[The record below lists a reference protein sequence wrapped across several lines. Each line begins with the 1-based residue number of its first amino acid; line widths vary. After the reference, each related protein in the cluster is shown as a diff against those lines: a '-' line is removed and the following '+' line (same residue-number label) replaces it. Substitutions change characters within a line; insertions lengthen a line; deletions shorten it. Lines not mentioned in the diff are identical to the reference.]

1 MYYMLT
7 KPIVLAAI
15 VGVIGV
21 GLWSFFTYAVP
32 EIVSGVKTASSVATS
47 ATEDATDAIT
57 GTITDVVSDTEEMA
71 GAVTDTVVET
81 FTDVVEVPGAVTD
94 TVVETFSDVVEV
106 PGAVTDTVIETF
118 ADVIEVPGTVTDAVY
133 TLLPDAFGPYA
144 HHTDESPPAP
154 YGANT
159 DAEESM
165 QDDSDDI
172 EFDISSMDDYI
183 DGPMI
188 SPDEEEFVKNIELY
202 IYLFTNAERESMGV
216 DKLQRIALVEE
227 IAKGH
232 SQDMADREYFR
243 HVTPEGLDP
252 TDRVMRAGYDCTRD
266 HGSYYTYG
274 LAENISWV
282 SGIEHNET
290 AQDIAQDVVT
300 SWMNSP
306 GHRANI
312 LEPAYDRIGVGV
324 AFSEDGKM
332 YATQN
337 FC

>member
-1 MYYMLT
+1 MPR
-7 KPIVLAAI
+7 KPIILAAI
-15 VGVIGV
+15 VGVIGI

-32 EIVSGVKTASSVATS
+32 EIVSDVRTASSVA
-47 ATEDATDAIT
+47 ANVTEDATDTIT
-57 GTITDVVSDTEEMA
+57 GTLADVVSDTEDMT
-71 GAVTDTVVET
+71 GAVTNTVVETFTDVVEVPGAVTNTVVET

-94 TVVETFSDVVEV
+94 
-106 PGAVTDTVIETF
+106 
-118 ADVIEVPGTVTDAVY
+118 AVY
-133 TLLPDAFGPYA
+133 TLLPNAFGPYA
-144 HHTDESPPAP
+144 LHPDEGPLAP
-154 YGANT
+154 YSADI
-159 DAEESM
+159 DAEEST
-165 QDDSDDI
+165 QGDPDDV
-172 EFDISSMDDYI
+172 EFDISSIDDYI

-188 SPDEEEFVKNIELY
+188 SPDEEGFVKEIELY
-202 IYLFTNAERESMGV
+202 IYLFTNIERESTGL

-227 IAKGH
+227 IAKEH
-232 SQDMADREYFR
+232 SRDMADRNYFR

-266 HGSYYTYG
+266 HGSYYVYG

-290 AQDIAQDVVT
+290 AQDIARDVVA

-312 LEPAYDRIGVGV
+312 LEPNYNRLGVGV

>member
-1 MYYMLT
+1 MGKTNRASHIMYYMPK
-7 KPIVLAAI
+7 KPIILAVI

-32 EIVSGVKTASSVATS
+32 EIISGVRTASSVATNV
-47 ATEDATDAIT
+47 TEDATDAIT

-71 GAVTDTVVET
+71 GSVTDTVV
-81 FTDVVEVPGAVTD
+81 
-94 TVVETFSDVVEV
+94 
-106 PGAVTDTVIETF
+106 ETF

-133 TLLPDAFGPYA
+133 TLLPDAFGPYIRPI
-144 HHTDESPPAP
+144 DESPPTP
-154 YGANT
+154 DRANT
-159 DAEESM
+159 DEELM
-165 QDDSDDI
+165 QNDSDDI
-172 EFDISSMDDYI
+172 EFDISSIDDYI

-188 SPDEEEFVKNIELY
+188 SPDEEEFVKDIELY
-202 IYLFTNAERESMGV
+202 IYLFTNTERESMGV
-216 DKLQRIALVEE
+216 DKLQRIALVED
-227 IAKGH
+227 IAKEH

-290 AQDIAQDVVT
+290 TRDIAWDVVT
-300 SWMNSP
+300 SWMSSP

-312 LEPAYDRIGVGV
+312 LEPAYDRTGVGV

>member
-1 MYYMLT
+1 MYYMSR
-7 KPIVLAAI
+7 KPIILAAV
-15 VGVIGV
+15 VGVIGI
-21 GLWSFFTYAVP
+21 GLWAFLTYAVP
-32 EIVSGVKTASSVATS
+32 EIVSGVRTASSVATNV
-47 ATEDATDAIT
+47 TEDATDAIT
-57 GTITDVVSDTEEMA
+57 ETVTDVVSDTEEMA

-81 FTDVVEVPGAVTD
+81 FADVIEVPGDVTD
-94 TVVETFSDVVEV
+94 TVV
-106 PGAVTDTVIETF
+106 ETF
-118 ADVIEVPGTVTDAVY
+118 ADVIEVPGDVTDTVVETFADVIEVPGAVTDAVY
-133 TLLPDAFGPYA
+133 TLLPDAFGPYSFRM
-144 HHTDESPPAP
+144 DESPPAP
-154 YGANT
+154 YTANT
-159 DAEESM
+159 DEESM
-165 QDDSDDI
+165 QDDSDDVK
-172 EFDISSMDDYI
+172 FDTSSIDDYI
-183 DGPMI
+183 DGPMT
-188 SPDEEEFVKNIELY
+188 SPDEERFVKEIESY
-202 IYLFTNAERESMGV
+202 IYLFTNAERESAGV

-232 SQDMADREYFR
+232 SQDMADRDYFR

-252 TDRVMRAGYDCTRD
+252 TDRVMRAGHDCTKD
-266 HGSYYTYG
+266 YGSYYTYG

>member
-1 MYYMLT
+1 MYYMP
-7 KPIVLAAI
+7 KPIILVAI
-15 VGVIGV
+15 VSVIGI

-32 EIVSGVKTASSVATS
+32 EIVSGVRTASSVATNV
-47 ATEDATDAIT
+47 TEDATDAIT
-57 GTITDVVSDTEEMA
+57 GTITDVVSDTEEM
-71 GAVTDTVVET
+71 TV
-81 FTDVVEVPGAVTD
+81 AVTD

-106 PGAVTDTVIETF
+106 PGAVTDTVVETF

-133 TLLPDAFGPYA
+133 TLLPDAFGPYIRPI
-144 HHTDESPPAP
+144 DESPPAP
-154 YGANT
+154 DRANT
-159 DAEESM
+159 DAEELM
-165 QDDSDDI
+165 QNDSDDI
-172 EFDISSMDDYI
+172 EFDISSIDDYI

-188 SPDEEEFVKNIELY
+188 SPDEEEFVKDIELY
-202 IYLFTNAERESMGV
+202 IYLFTNTERESMGV

-227 IAKGH
+227 IAKEH

-290 AQDIAQDVVT
+290 AQDIAQDVVI

-332 YATQN
+332 YITQN